1 MKNNNKLVGR
11 IVVISLTI
19 ILGSLTFMLGFGEAL
34 LTLLVAVALVGGAV
48 LVGVV
53 VILIFLYLHY
63 LFGNNNYR
71 NFDQYLDK
79 L

>member
-1 MKNNNKLVGR
+1 MKNNNKLVGK

-34 LTLLVAVALVGGAV
+34 LTLAAVVTLIGAAV
-48 LVGVV
+48 LIAATLG
-53 VILIFLYLHY
+53 IIGLYLHY

-71 NFDQYLDK
+71 DFDQYLDN

>member
-1 MKNNNKLVGR
+1 MSNNKLVGR

-34 LTLLVAVALVGGAV
+34 LTLLTATAFVGGVALIATT
-48 LVGVV
+48 LAM
-53 VILIFLYLHY
+53 IALYLHY
-63 LFGNNNYR
+63 LFGNNNCR
-71 NFDQYLDK
+71 DFEQYLDG

>member
-1 MKNNNKLVGR
+1 MKNNNKLVGK

-34 LTLLVAVALVGGAV
+34 LTLMVAVALVGGAV

-53 VILIFLYLHY
+53 AILIFLYLHY
-63 LFGNNNYR
+63 LFGNNNCR
-71 NFDQYLDK
+71 DFDQYLDK

>member
-1 MKNNNKLVGR
+1 MKNNNKLVGK

-34 LTLLVAVALVGGAV
+34 LTLMVAVALVGGAV

-53 VILIFLYLHY
+53 AILIFLYLHY
-63 LFGNNNYR
+63 LFGNNNCR
-71 NFDQYLDK
+71 DFDQYLDD